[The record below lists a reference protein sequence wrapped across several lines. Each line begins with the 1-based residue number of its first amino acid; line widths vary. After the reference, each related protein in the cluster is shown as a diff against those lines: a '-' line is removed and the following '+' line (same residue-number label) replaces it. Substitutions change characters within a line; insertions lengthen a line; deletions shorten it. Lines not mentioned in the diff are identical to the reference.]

1 MLVVG
6 VDENGLGPRLGP
18 LVATSVVLET
28 PRYRRAALC
37 DRGLELGLTDSKE
50 TGGFGRMGFIESV
63 ALALLGWARRCGG
76 AQASV
81 SRELPRSADDLLD
94 RLSPASRV
102 ELRACCPNDQTAAQC
117 WAVDFPLPAFGGDP
131 ALGTTLLRK
140 LAGRSKLR
148 VVDVQSR
155 LACAGMLNAM
165 QAAGQNKLAV
175 DLELFQ
181 ELIATAR
188 QLHQGSLLVI
198 CGMVGGIRDYS
209 SRLPRLEFDRVHN
222 LRGRRGQRRYA
233 VDGLGEIRF
242 EVDADARHLPVALA
256 SIVGKYLREIC
267 MLRIGEFYRRD
278 VPGLE
283 LASGYHDPVTSRF
296 IEQTQPSR
304 HHLGIVSDCFQ
315 RHA

>member
-28 PRYRRAALC
+28 PEYRRAALC
-37 DRGLELGLTDSKE
+37 GRGLDLGLTDSKE
-50 TGGFGRMGFIESV
+50 TGGFGRMSFIESV
-63 ALALLGWARRCGG
+63 ALALLGRAEHPRRMEAS
-76 AQASV
+76 AQ
-81 SRELPRSADDLLD
+81 RGLPCSADDLLD
-94 RLSPASRV
+94 RLSPESRV
-102 ELRACCPNDQTAAQC
+102 ELRACCPDDQTAAQC
-117 WAVDFPLPAFGGDP
+117 WAVDLPLPAFGGDP
-131 ALGTTLLRK
+131 ALGATLLRK
-140 LAGRSKLR
+140 LVGRSKLR

-155 LACAGMLNAM
+155 LACAGMLNAKH
-165 QAAGQNKLAV
+165 AAGHNKLTV

-181 ELIATAR
+181 ELIRTVR
-188 QLHQGSLLVI
+188 QLHGGSLLVI

-209 SRLPRLEFDRVHN
+209 SRLHRLHRDRVGT

-242 EVDADARHLPVALA
+242 EVNADARHLPVALA

-278 VPGLE
+278 VPGLQ
-283 LASGYHDPVTSRF
+283 LASGYHDPITSRF
-296 IEQTQPSR
+296 IEETQPSR

-315 RHA
+315 RHG

>member
-28 PRYRRAALC
+28 PAYRRAALC
-37 DRGLELGLTDSKE
+37 DRGLDLGLTDSKQ
-50 TGGFGRMGFIESV
+50 TGGFGRMALIESV
-63 ALALLGWARRCGG
+63 ALALVGSGLRGP
-76 AQASV
+76 
-81 SRELPRSADDLLD
+81 PRSADDLLD
-94 RLSPASRV
+94 RVSPPSRV
-102 ELRACCPNDQTAAQC
+102 ELRARCPNDQTAAQC
-117 WAVDFPLPAFGGDP
+117 WAVDIRLPAFGGDP
-131 ALGTTLLRK
+131 ELGESIVRK
-140 LAGRSKLR
+140 LVGRTKLR
-148 VVDVQSR
+148 LVDVQSR
-155 LACAGMLNAM
+155 LACAGMLNAER
-165 QAAGQNKLAV
+165 AAGQNKLAV

-181 ELIATAR
+181 QLIASAHR
-188 QLHQGSLLVI
+188 RHGDSLLVI
-198 CGMVGGIRDYS
+198 CGMIGGIRDYS
-209 SRLPRLEFDRVHN
+209 SRLRHFDRIAT

-233 VDGLGEIRF
+233 LEGLGEVRF

-278 VPGLE
+278 VPGLQ

-296 IEQTQPSR
+296 IAETRPAR
-304 HHLGIVSDCFQ
+304 HQLRIANDCFQ